1 MGSAVL
7 EFMSEHN
14 YQANLVRM
22 GIPDSFVEHGSQE
35 ELYKECGYD
44 INGIYNT
51 VKSLNT
57 SI

>member
-14 YQANLVRM
+14 YQANLVKID
-22 GIPDSFVEHGSQE
+22 IPDSFVEHGSQE

-44 INGIYNT
+44 IMVFTIRLKRY
-51 VKSLNT
+51 
-57 SI
+57 